1 MATYKEGNNTNT
13 NSNNFNN
20 YTHYSNTFSNS
31 LPSIVRVTDIV
42 LNENHNKFSEV
53 GGWNGIGVIFFEDIL
68 NANKLYPG
76 FAYPL
81 NSQIKCYPL
90 VNEIV
95 FLKHASIKFL
105 TPGRDELNFFYLPP
119 TNVWNHPHHNAYP
132 NMRNYNE
139 LNSDQKDDYDLVGNG
154 VFIRRI
160 DNLGTEIDLNSTN
173 ESQATFV
180 EKKDI
185 HPLLSFAGD
194 TIYEGRYG
202 QSLRFGST
210 SNCHLSEPKGN
221 KKSSIENNWSNSG
234 KNGNPITILRNGQPL
249 NSSIEGWIPITENI
263 NKDLSSI
270 YLTSYQKI
278 PIEDTYWKSI
288 NSYTSN
294 KPKSPSQYSNPQIL
308 LNSDRITINSKNDSI
323 LLRSQNS
330 ISLSSII
337 SLNVDTPK
345 TVIQSSNIFLG
356 DAAAE
361 ERGIKGDTL
370 KNKLDIILNSLILL
384 TRVLEANQLWAGGL
398 PSPDGG
404 MLLTASNTKAQL
416 QKELDSLNDI
426 LSKVVKTL

>member
-81 NSQIKCYPL
+81 NPQIKCYPL

-160 DNLGTEIDLNSTN
+160 DNSGTEIDLNSTN

-234 KNGNPITILRNGQPL
+234 KNGDPITILRNGQPL

-270 YLTSYQKI
+270 YLTSTQKI
-278 PIEDTYWKSI
+278 PFSLSNE
-288 NSYTSN
+288 NFVSYTT
-294 KPKSPSQYSNPQIL
+294 PPISPSQFNLPQIT
-308 LNSDRITINSKNDSI
+308 LNSDRIILNAKTDSI
-323 LLRSQNS
+323 L
-330 ISLSSII
+330 ISGEKSVGISSNSSINI
-337 SLNVDTPK
+337 EAKQIYLDGTDIRLGNKNAS
-345 TVIQSSNIFLG
+345 QSIL
-356 DAAAE
+356 
-361 ERGIKGDTL
+361 KGDDTVAYLKILINEL
-370 KNKLDIILNSLILL
+370 KNITEALKTIQNWPGGTPVPNPTMLI
-384 TRVLEANQLWAGGL
+384 VANAAQKVFENVYVNI
-398 PSPDGG
+398 DNIK
-404 MLLTASNTKAQL
+404 SNF
-416 QKELDSLNDI
+416 I
-426 LSKVVKTL
+426 KTI

>member
-81 NSQIKCYPL
+81 NPQIKCYPL

-202 QSLRFGST
+202 QSLRFGNT

-234 KNGNPITILRNGQPL
+234 KNGDPITILRNGQPL

-270 YLTSYQKI
+270 YLTSTQKL
-278 PIEDTYWKSI
+278 PFSLSNE
-288 NSYTSN
+288 NFVSYTT
-294 KPKSPSQYSNPQIL
+294 PPISPSQFNSPQIIF
-308 LNSDRITINSKNDSI
+308 NSDRITLNAKTDSI
-323 LLRSQNS
+323 L
-330 ISLSSII
+330 ISGEKSVGMSSNSSINI
-337 SLNVDTPK
+337 EAKQIYLDGTDIRLGNKNAS
-345 TVIQSSNIFLG
+345 QSIL
-356 DAAAE
+356 
-361 ERGIKGDTL
+361 KGDDTVAYLKILITELKNITETL
-370 KNKLDIILNSLILL
+370 KTIQNWPGGTPVPNSTMLI
-384 TRVLEANQLWAGGL
+384 VANAAQKVFENVYANI
-398 PSPDGG
+398 DNIK
-404 MLLTASNTKAQL
+404 SNF
-416 QKELDSLNDI
+416 
-426 LSKVVKTL
+426 VKTI

>member
-81 NSQIKCYPL
+81 NPQIKCYPL

-160 DNLGTEIDLNSTN
+160 DNSGTEIDLNSTN

-234 KNGNPITILRNGQPL
+234 KNGDPITILRNGQPL

-270 YLTSYQKI
+270 YLTSTQKI
-278 PIEDTYWKSI
+278 PFSLSNE
-288 NSYTSN
+288 NFVSYTT
-294 KPKSPSQYSNPQIL
+294 PPISPSQFNSPQIIF
-308 LNSDRITINSKNDSI
+308 NSDRITLNAKTDSI
-323 LLRSQNS
+323 L
-330 ISLSSII
+330 ISGEKSVGMSSNSSINI
-337 SLNVDTPK
+337 EAKQIYLDGTDIRLGNKNAS
-345 TVIQSSNIFLG
+345 QSIL
-356 DAAAE
+356 
-361 ERGIKGDTL
+361 KGDDTVAYLKILITELKNITETL
-370 KNKLDIILNSLILL
+370 KTIQNWPGGAPVPNSTMLI
-384 TRVLEANQLWAGGL
+384 VANAAQKVFENVYANI
-398 PSPDGG
+398 DNIK
-404 MLLTASNTKAQL
+404 SNF
-416 QKELDSLNDI
+416 
-426 LSKVVKTL
+426 VKTI